1 MEITFHSSDFT
12 LGIARLY
19 MHLQKHKHT
28 SSNCLISIIQI
39 ITTFIIKD
47 INGINLKRKIL
58 FKMTVSL
65 FADLSIQVQTPTY
78 KNLVQPE
85 LEK

>member
-12 LGIARLY
+12 LGIARFY
-19 MHLQKHKHT
+19 MHLQKRMHT

-47 INGINLKRKIL
+47 INGINLKRLKAVQHGKI
-58 FKMTVSL
+58 
-65 FADLSIQVQTPTY
+65 ADICAVWLRA
-78 KNLVQPE
+78 LVFQGW
-85 LEK
+85 

>member
-1 MEITFHSSDFT
+1 
-12 LGIARLY
+12 
-19 MHLQKHKHT
+19 MHLQKRKHT

-39 ITTFIIKD
+39 TITLTIKE

-58 FKMTVSL
+58 FKTTVS
-65 FADLSIQVQTPTY
+65 FFDRSIQVQTPTY

>member
-1 MEITFHSSDFT
+1 
-12 LGIARLY
+12 
-19 MHLQKHKHT
+19 MHLQKRKHT

>member
-1 MEITFHSSDFT
+1 
-12 LGIARLY
+12 
-19 MHLQKHKHT
+19 MHLQKRKHT

-47 INGINLKRKIL
+47 TNGINLKRKIL

>member
-1 MEITFHSSDFT
+1 
-12 LGIARLY
+12 
-19 MHLQKHKHT
+19 MHLQKRMHT